1 MPLPCTRCRADFE
14 SFDSVG
20 SDLQLCQDCWE
31 CDISCLWWSMIAAI
45 APPEDTDL
53 MTEHDLPRIFNPDGA
68 AENPKD
74 RVGAG
79 KPPLHLIPPAAEI
92 LEAVVMGLG
101 ARKYGEFN
109 WRTSKVRAT
118 VYIAAAK
125 RHLAQWLDG
134 QDDDPESG
142 VSHLAHARACL
153 GVLLDAIATGN
164 VIDDR
169 PPAGPGAALIQKHTK
184 AVRLTSPPQ
193 LR

>member
-1 MPLPCTRCRADFE
+1 
-14 SFDSVG
+14 
-20 SDLQLCQDCWE
+20 
-31 CDISCLWWSMIAAI
+31 MIAAL

-53 MTEHDLPRIFNPDGA
+53 MTEHDLPRIFNPDGT

-92 LEAVVMGLG
+92 LESVVMGLG

-109 WRTSKVRAT
+109 WRSSKVRAT

-134 QDDDPESG
+134 QDDDPESS

-169 PPAGPGAALIQKHTK
+169 PSAGPAAELIQKHTK
-184 AVRLTSPPQ
+184 AVSLTSPPQ